1 MTEIVSKN
9 EKIEN
14 LKVSSDKHG
23 ISSEERK
30 KNVKNLAG
38 AISHGL
44 RVNGEINVRSFGD
57 PSIGKAAKALAIA
70 QSFILETHNL
80 KLSFSPAFINTDEN
94 GRKYTGI
101 SFCAFATP
109 QDEDEK
115 DVPIDEIEN
124 VLLVKGDPKDL
135 DYRIKNDNVKKLAGA
150 ITHCVE
156 ENNECVV
163 RCVGNASIGK
173 ASKALAM
180 ARGFIAQRGPDMYCS
195 NEFIVADIGGTEK
208 TGIAFRVFTNYSS

>member
-1 MTEIVSKN
+1 MSEIVSKN
-9 EKIEN
+9 EKIDN
-14 LKVSSDKHG
+14 LKVSSDKPG
-23 ISSEERK
+23 TSPEERK

-44 RVNGEINVRSFGD
+44 RVNGEINVRAFGD

-70 QSFILETHNL
+70 KTFILETHDLN
-80 KLSFSPAFINTDEN
+80 LSFSPAFINTEEN

-109 QDEDEK
+109 KDEK
-115 DVPIDEIEN
+115 EELALEDIEK
-124 VLLVKGDPKDL
+124 VLLVKGDSKDL
-135 DYRIKNDNVKKLAGA
+135 DYNEKNNNLKKLAGA
-150 ITHCVE
+150 ISHCIE
-156 ENNECVV
+156 ENGECVV

-173 ASKALAM
+173 AAKALAM

-195 NEFIVADIGGTEK
+195 NDFIIADIGGQEK
-208 TGIAFRVFTNYSS
+208 TGIAFRVFTNYTN